1 MEKLREAG
9 KFIRAAQAAFT
20 EGGYEVQTV
29 RLATIPFP
37 ELLREV
43 ELQSALE
50 LATTLEAAAKENG
63 FGYISLGPALPD
75 RLESYG
81 LIPEMLKAT
90 QSVFFSGAMTETQR
104 GVSLAAVKA
113 CAQVMHAAAPL
124 EPNGFANLRFAA
136 LASVPPGAP
145 FFPAA
150 YHAGDVPQF
159 AIATE
164 AADLAVKAF
173 SSAKSLDQGV
183 RTLVGEIESNGRRL
197 GGIADRLVTQF
208 GVAFGGVDFSLAQFP
223 EEQLSLGTALE
234 RVGAPRVGLYGSL
247 TAAAILTDAIDRAKF
262 PRAGFNGLFMP
273 LLEDFTL
280 AARAAEGILGVKDLL
295 LYSAVCGTG
304 LDTVPLPGDTSVEAL
319 SAVLLDLAA
328 LSTRLGK
335 PLTARLMPIPG
346 KKAGDETSFDFDF
359 FANSRVLTL
368 EAEPLAGHLSGD
380 EWFNLRKRREG

>member
-1 MEKLREAG
+1 
-9 KFIRAAQAAFT
+9 
-20 EGGYEVQTV
+20 
-29 RLATIPFP
+29 
-37 ELLREV
+37 
-43 ELQSALE
+43 
-50 LATTLEAAAKENG
+50 
-63 FGYISLGPALPD
+63 LPD

-183 RTLVGEIESNGRRL
+183 RPLVGEIESNGRRL

-280 AARAAEGILGVKDLL
+280 AARAAEGTLGVKDLL

-359 FANSRVLTL
+359 FVNSRVLAL
-368 EAEPLAGHLSGD
+368 EAEPLTSALAGDG
-380 EWFNLRKRREG
+380 WFNLGQRRAG